1 MRLRFPLISALW
13 LLLLGPPFAALAAE
27 LIRFPTAWSAWSETS
42 RLLVLIRN
50 TTLLIAGTLALS
62 LPVGV
67 VAAWMIFR
75 TDLPARALLRRLIVL
90 ILFIPLPLQVSA
102 WQASLGRGGW
112 FTLRIWETAEP
123 SQTVGLIP
131 WKPWAQGLPAAIWVH
146 ALAAL
151 PWIIWLSGQGFCWI
165 EPQLEEDALTNAG
178 AWRTATR
185 VTLRRALPAI
195 GLAALWVGI
204 QTAGEITVTDMM
216 QVRTFAEE
224 VYNEFA
230 RPDVGGD
237 AGAHDALARAIAL
250 SIPLTLLATLLIA
263 WQLPRWQ
270 RTSPPLALA
279 PDRLRVFRLGGWRW
293 PVLFMM
299 SGLIMLLLGIPV
311 SSLIW
316 RTGQVPPGD
325 SWSIQTAVGQMAR
338 AFEVQSLRLLESLA
352 WAAAAGFVSATL
364 ALFGCWIARDRIGIL
379 AGMAFLLILV
389 WTTSGPVMGLGLK
402 EAINQLMDFE
412 EQLLGRRFDFA
423 RSLLYDGPSPVPVIW
438 ATAIR
443 FLPYAAALM
452 WPVVRL
458 IPRELFETA
467 RTDGASACQELRHV
481 VWPLAWPAYMRAL
494 LAVTALSLGELSA
507 SKLVETPAGQTFAH
521 EIFTQMHYG
530 VTNHLAAMCLWL
542 LILVAVVGL
551 AWMGAEAV
559 VKRRFFRQ

>member
-13 LLLLGPPFAALAAE
+13 LLLLGPPLAALAAE
-27 LIRFPTAWSAWSETS
+27 LIQFPTAWSAWSETS

-50 TTLLIAGTLALS
+50 TVLLIAGTLALS

-75 TDLPARALLRRLIVL
+75 TDLPGRALLRRLVVL
-90 ILFIPLPLQVSA
+90 ILFVPLPLLVSA

-151 PWIIWLSGQGFCWI
+151 PWIIWLSGQGFRWI
-165 EPQLEEDALTNAG
+165 EPHLEEDALTNAG

-195 GLAALWVGI
+195 GVAALWVGI

-237 AGAHDALARAIAL
+237 LSSHDALARAIAL
-250 SIPLTLLATLLIA
+250 SIPPTLLATLLIA
-263 WQLPRWQ
+263 WHLPRWQ
-270 RTSPPLALA
+270 RISPPLAVA
-279 PDRLRVFRLGGWRW
+279 PDRLRIFRLGPWRW
-293 PVLFMM
+293 LVLPMM
-299 SGLIMLLLGIPV
+299 AGLILLLLGIPIG
-311 SSLIW
+311 SLIW

-325 SWSIQTAVGQMAR
+325 SWSMRIAASQMFK

-352 WAAAAGFVSATL
+352 WAIAAGVVSATL
-364 ALFGCWIARDRIGIL
+364 GFFGCWIARDRVRIR

-389 WTTSGPVMGLGLK
+389 WTTSGPVIGLGLK
-402 EAINQLMDFE
+402 EAINQLMNLE
-412 EQLLGRRFDFA
+412 EQFLGRRFDLA
-423 RSLLYDGPSPVPVIW
+423 RALLYDGPSPVPVIW

-443 FLPYAAALM
+443 FLPCAAALI

-467 RTDGASACQELRHV
+467 RTDGASAWQELRHV
-481 VWPLAWPAYMRAL
+481 VWPLAWPTYLRAL

-551 AWMGAEAV
+551 VWMGAEAII
-559 VKRRFFRQ
+559 KGRFMRE